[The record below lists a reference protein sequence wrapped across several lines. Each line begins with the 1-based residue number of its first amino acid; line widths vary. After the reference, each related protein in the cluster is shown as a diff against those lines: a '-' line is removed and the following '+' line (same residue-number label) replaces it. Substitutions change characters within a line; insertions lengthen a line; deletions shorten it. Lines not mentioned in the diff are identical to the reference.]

1 MKCSAPGK
9 FPCAV
14 CFVDGYFIRH
24 GVALSAAR
32 GVWKVRTENGLL
44 NVWEDDIFF
53 SSAEA
58 QHAINFLL
66 N

>member
-1 MKCSAPGK
+1 MKCSAPDK
-9 FPCAV
+9 FPLPV

-24 GVALSAAR
+24 GLALSAAR

-44 NVWEDDIFF
+44 NVWEDDIFL

-58 QHAINFLL
+58 QHTLNFLL